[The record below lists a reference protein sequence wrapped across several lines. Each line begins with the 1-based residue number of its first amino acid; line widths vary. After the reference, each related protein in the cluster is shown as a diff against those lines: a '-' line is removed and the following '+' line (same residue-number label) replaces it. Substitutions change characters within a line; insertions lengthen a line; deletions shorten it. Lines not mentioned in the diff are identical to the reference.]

1 MAKTIV
7 GLFNTRDEAR
17 DVIEDL
23 TNTGFNRSDISL
35 MARKDDEESGG
46 SARTRTSEATETEG
60 STLESAGKGAAIGG
74 AAGLALGLA
83 AFAIPGIGPIVAAGP
98 LATALAGLGIGA
110 AAGGIIGA
118 LTQIGVPEEH
128 SYYYAEGVRRGGV
141 LVTVSA
147 DEAQVS
153 RVTQI
158 MRQHGAVDVE
168 KRAERWKETGWSRF
182 DETAQ
187 PLTREELLRERQ
199 SYRPIIEEEPPRGDY
214 PGTSRRADT
223 TSTRGR
229 VEDPETYRAAS
240 EYAETMARDRRY
252 EGRDWSMIEND
263 VRTDWERRQPGTWD
277 RFKEAVRIEWEK
289 RAYTPG
295 SSRKR

>member
-1 MAKTIV
+1 MAKTVV

-23 TNTGFNRSDISL
+23 VGVGFNRSVISM
-35 MARKDDEESGG
+35 MARNEDEESGRSEG
-46 SARTRTSEATETEG
+46 TRTSETTETEG
-60 STLESAGKGAAIGG
+60 STLEGAGKGAAIGG

-118 LTQIGVPEEH
+118 LANIGVPEEH
-128 SYYYAEGVRRGGV
+128 AYYYAEGVRRGGV
-141 LVTVSA
+141 LVHVNA
-147 DEAQVS
+147 DETQVN

-158 MRQHGAVDVE
+158 MRQHGAMDIE
-168 KRAERWKETGWSRF
+168 KRAERWRERGWSRF
-182 DETAQ
+182 DDTAQ
-187 PLTREELLRERQ
+187 PLTREELLRERE
-199 SYRPIIEEEPPRGDY
+199 SSRPIIEED
-214 PGTSRRADT
+214 TSRSAYSDTARRADVG
-223 TSTRGR
+223 TRGR
-229 VEDPETYRAAS
+229 VEDPETYRTAS
-240 EYAETMARDRRY
+240 EYAETMAREKRY
-252 EGRDWSMIEND
+252 QGRDWSVIEND
-263 VRTDWERRQPGTWD
+263 VRSDWELRRPGTWD
-277 RFKEAVRIEWEK
+277 RFKEAVRVEWEK